1 MYVPDDYKEPKG
13 PTAAESRAMETQAV
27 IDEFKKDAQHV
38 RESGTRIKESEWRT
52 IDTLWESGE
61 ATLREI
67 ARKFNTT
74 TATLAVHFKKNGIKK
89 GARAEDLRQAV
100 RKQQEI
106 EAQTE
111 AAVISER
118 IRQTKE
124 DHYKMATALAKIT
137 FGEVIKMRSTETPY
151 GKGEKDIKTLLLAA
165 EALKKCREER
175 WVTLGLDKDAV
186 DESALPELTLHT
198 LTAKEVQQI
207 RDNQAEDDDEMGI
220 EDEIVNV

>member
-13 PTAAESRAMETQAV
+13 PTAQESRALETQAA
-27 IDEFKKDAQHV
+27 IEAFKKDTGPL
-38 RESGTRIKESEWRT
+38 RESGTRIKESEWRA
-52 IDTLWESGE
+52 IDILWESGE
-61 ATLREI
+61 ATLREL
-67 ARKFNTT
+67 AKKYNTNL
-74 TATLAVHFKKNGIKK
+74 ATLTQHFKKYGIKK

-106 EAQTE
+106 QAQTE

-137 FGEVIKMRSTETPY
+137 FGEVIKMRSNGTPY

-198 LTAKEVQQI
+198 LTAEEVQKI